1 MHKQLIVDA
10 VKPSEGLMSRRVAP
24 SCGRSRKLL
33 SVLLQQTS
41 FHFVAP
47 QAIPQYFSFYVY
59 MINLRFDPHQN
70 TFILMYSRWNASG
83 SSALTDITNT
93 SSILTAAPFSFNPSE
108 ELKPL
113 WIISDFH
120 VYSFDLFCLLF
131 VIVFQLIY
139 GRCAPSHTRPRTCP
153 HHHSSDNTCS
163 FCLCLCSFDIPS
175 WHCAHGPKTLRTMK
189 PQGEIKSERWWKNT
203 S

>member
-1 MHKQLIVDA
+1 MQSNRLRVWWADVWRHLVAAHANCCQCCC
-10 VKPSEGLMSRRVAP
+10 SRPASILWLNRRFHNILVFMMIN
-24 SCGRSRKLL
+24 LL
-33 SVLLQQTS
+33 SQV
-41 FHFVAP
+41 
-47 QAIPQYFSFYVY
+47 
-59 MINLRFDPHQN
+59 LRFDPHQN

-189 PQGEIKSERWWKNT
+189 PQGEIKSERWWENT